1 MKPALHIWIIFL
13 LALCLTS
20 CDVHQWPATRDTMPV
35 NLHLHYEPDFWI
47 WEHQYNQETGIV
59 SQMLPDDIGVDEE
72 HPGTSERYSGMC
84 PSGTMRYIVRA
95 YRAGNWNEFAKEFVF
110 TRDVTDG
117 YDCDLVIELEPGN
130 YEIVVWSDLCENNGD
145 APYYDASDF
154 RSIDLQYNTNYR
166 ACTNYRDGY
175 RGNVSAISIQE
186 TIKVTDPEEADIIM
200 RRPMAKFEF
209 IATDLSVFTNKEL
222 MRRIA
227 AGRAPEQIDFSNY
240 TVRFYYINYVPV
252 SYSAVSDR
260 LVDSTVGLTFDS
272 QLTELATG
280 EASLGFDYVMLN
292 SNGTSVRVQ
301 IGIYDETGEQV
312 AMTPVVDVPL
322 QRDYHTILRGTFM
335 STDAPPASGGGG
347 VGIDPGFSG
356 EFNVWI

>member
-1 MKPALHIWIIFL
+1 MKQELHIWTIIV
-13 LALCLTS
+13 LALSLTS
-20 CDVHQWPATRDTMPV
+20 CDIHQWPATKDTIPV
-35 NLHLHYEPDFWI
+35 NLHLHYETDFWV
-47 WEHQYNQETGIV
+47 WEHQYHQETGIV
-59 SQMLPDDIGVDEE
+59 SQTLPDDIGVDEE

-95 YRAGNWNEFAKEFVF
+95 YRTGSWSEYAKEFVF
-110 TRDVTDG
+110 TRDIAEG
-117 YDCDLVIELEPGN
+117 YDCNLTIGLEPGD
-130 YEIVVWSDLCENNGD
+130 YEIVVWSDLLEESND
-145 APYYDASDF
+145 TPYYDASDF
-154 RSIDLQYNTNYR
+154 RSIDLQYRANYH
-166 ACTNYRDGY
+166 ACTNYRDGF
-175 RGNVSAISIQE
+175 RGIVSAISIQE
-186 TIKVTDPEEADIIM
+186 TIKATDSEEADIIM

-209 IATDLSVFTNKEL
+209 IATDLSLFADKEL
-222 MRRIA
+222 VRRSA
-227 AGRAPEQIDFSNY
+227 AGREPAQINFNNY

-322 QRDYHTILRGTFM
+322 RRDHHTILRGIFM
-335 STDAPPASGGGG
+335 STDNPSGNGGGI
-347 VGIDPGFSG
+347 GIDPGFSG
-356 EFNVWI
+356 EFNMWI